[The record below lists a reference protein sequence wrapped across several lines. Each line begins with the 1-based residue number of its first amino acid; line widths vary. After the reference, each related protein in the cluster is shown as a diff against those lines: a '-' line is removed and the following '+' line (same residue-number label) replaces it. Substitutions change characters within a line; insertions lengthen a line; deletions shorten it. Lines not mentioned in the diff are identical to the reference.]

1 MRQKNICSWLAAD
14 DCHHAAPPMAPA
26 SQALR
31 HAGIH
36 SEIRPESRGLKM
48 PLDELTLLSLDR
60 NEGRKFWP
68 ETRVV
73 GGSVE
78 GVAVE
83 PEPGTSMDGELQAN
97 DAVPVAV
104 AEFLGRE
111 VNEGTPRQVLVNR
124 YTVGEEKTY

>member
-1 MRQKNICSWLAAD
+1 
-14 DCHHAAPPMAPA
+14 
-26 SQALR
+26 
-31 HAGIH
+31 
-36 SEIRPESRGLKM
+36 M

-73 GGSVE
+73 GGLVE